1 MIDYRLPDPQ
11 EPNRVVVV
19 GARGFVGSDL
29 TARLQ
34 VHGIDVLPISS
45 SDIDLCSLDSIDLL
59 KEQIESDD
67 IVVLVSA
74 LTPDRGK
81 DIRTLMNNLA
91 MGEHFCGALSQQAC
105 AHVVYIS
112 SDAVYEDDAN
122 PVREDSC
129 CHPSSYHGLMHLTR
143 EVMLR
148 ETCAAAGIPLF
159 ILRPS
164 LLYGARDTHNSYGPN
179 RFMRLAASGEGI
191 KVFGNGEEKRDH
203 VYIGD
208 LSELAHAGIV
218 RRSEGVLN
226 AATGDSRSFH
236 DVASLSIARLES
248 QSQIEPQPRATPIT
262 HRHFDV
268 TEVHKAFPSFS
279 FTSLEVGLEQMEGE
293 LDE

>member
-34 VHGIDVLPISS
+34 VDGIDVLPISS

-81 DIRTLMNNLA
+81 DIHTLMNNLA

-148 ETCAAAGIPLF
+148 ETCAASGIPLF

-268 TEVHKAFPSFS
+268 TEVHKAFPNFS

>member
-1 MIDYRLPDPQ
+1 MTEYRLPDPQ

-34 VHGIDVLPISS
+34 VDGIDVLPISS
-45 SDIDLCSLDSIDLL
+45 SDVDLCSPDSIDLL

-67 IVVLVSA
+67 VVVLVSA
-74 LTPDRGK
+74 LTPERGK

-143 EVMLR
+143 EAMLR

-164 LLYGARDTHNSYGPN
+164 LLYGARDTHNGYGPN